1 MGRAEEEQIKLT
13 ANWLNIVAAGT
24 VVTGAVAPLIAYAI
38 GTIPNG
44 AASPYIVGVGSAVSL
59 ALGIGLH
66 LFARHSLRRLG
77 P

>member
-1 MGRAEEEQIKLT
+1 MSRAEEEQIKLT

-44 AASPYIVGVGSAVSL
+44 VASPHIVGVGSAVSPL
-59 ALGIGLH
+59 LSGSGYTCSRVA
-66 LFARHSLRRLG
+66 A
-77 P
+77 